1 MFSQVIRS
9 LLLLQVIYSCSINQ
23 NIVNQRMEVSVG
35 EGWFVLVHA

>member
-9 LLLLQVIYSCSINQ
+9 LLLLQVIFI
-23 NIVNQRMEVSVG
+23 EVSVG